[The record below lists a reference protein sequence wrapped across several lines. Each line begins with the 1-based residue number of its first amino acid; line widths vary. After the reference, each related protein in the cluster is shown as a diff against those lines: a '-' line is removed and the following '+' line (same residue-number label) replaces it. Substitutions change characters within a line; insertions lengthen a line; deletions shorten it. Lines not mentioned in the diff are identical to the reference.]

1 MTKRGTG
8 LARGACRPNFEQIT
22 AELDGVK
29 NKQAVAPLDLNM
41 HQKSIVKK
49 EVDTLI
55 DI

>member
-1 MTKRGTG
+1 MQKA
-8 LARGACRPNFEQIT
+8 LAGPNFKQIT

-29 NKQAVAPLDLNM
+29 DKQAVAPLELNM
-41 HQKSIVKK
+41 HQKSIVKT